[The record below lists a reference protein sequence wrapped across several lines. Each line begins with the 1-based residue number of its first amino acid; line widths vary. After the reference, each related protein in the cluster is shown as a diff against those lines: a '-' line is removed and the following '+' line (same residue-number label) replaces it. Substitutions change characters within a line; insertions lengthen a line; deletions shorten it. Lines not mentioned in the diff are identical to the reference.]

1 MSKPIERGKYKS
13 LYNSGEGSN
22 KYKKWLKRTM
32 NKLRRIDEKNSIKNE
47 VENIEELDSEEHDV
61 SIDN

>member
-32 NKLRRIDEKNSIKNE
+32 NKLNRINEKNNIKSE
-47 VENIEELDSEEHDV
+47 VENIEELNEEHDV
-61 SIDN
+61 SIDD